1 LPSNIDTAFS
11 MTSQTV
17 SSCTEELISYSG
29 KTHGIVII
37 FKPAK
42 RKNSSNRIR
51 LLSRNQWAY
60 SVLAVTKTKKLNR

>member
-1 LPSNIDTAFS
+1 

-60 SVLAVTKTKKLNR
+60 SVLAVTKTKKTKQVITLC